1 MPKLVSTF
9 KSYRLKI
16 KYLLPSNLLQ
26 LLNNKFNKFRKI
38 SFGLKMK
45 KGAKKF
51 PVETE
56 VNNSL
61 DLGDK
66 NRKN

>member
-1 MPKLVSTF
+1 
-9 KSYRLKI
+9 
-16 KYLLPSNLLQ
+16 
-26 LLNNKFNKFRKI
+26 
-38 SFGLKMK
+38 MK

-66 NRKN
+66 NRKYEISYF

>member
-1 MPKLVSTF
+1 M
-9 KSYRLKI
+9 
-16 KYLLPSNLLQ
+16 LQ

-38 SFGLKMK
+38 RFGLKMK

-51 PVETE
+51 PIETE

-66 NRKN
+66 NRKNEISYF